1 MKFFGNFLAK
11 ERRNRAESSRK
22 LRLEAL
28 ENRELLSADGI
39 TPLVTTA
46 TSDATQLVVTT
57 LDDVVDPNDGVIS
70 LREAI
75 ATAVDNVSRTQSRYY
90 NNNHVTSVT
99 LADLLGS
106 DQSLTVWA
114 PVNGSFN
121 ADSLLQMCQTAQGDS
136 AVGQHLF
143 FFIILLH

>member
-57 LDDVVDPNDGVIS
+57 LDDVVECYVRSVFDGK
-70 LREAI
+70 
-75 ATAVDNVSRTQSRYY
+75 D
-90 NNNHVTSVT
+90 H
-99 LADLLGS
+99 
-106 DQSLTVWA
+106 
-114 PVNGSFN
+114 
-121 ADSLLQMCQTAQGDS
+121 AQQPD
-136 AVGQHLF
+136 
-143 FFIILLH
+143 